1 MKKMNKKICIIGGG
15 PAGIAT
21 AFQLKRSDFDPI
33 IFEKGN
39 VGGLVVNANL
49 IENYPGFLNGISG
62 IDFVEILKKTVEK
75 YKLDIRYENVI
86 NVNYKNKIFKV
97 ETNKKK
103 YEFNILIVAS
113 GTIPEH
119 LMALEKKYPEEIF
132 YNVQELFKYKSK
144 KIAIIGSGDVAFD
157 YALNLSKKNEIYI
170 LNRGTDTKCLPLL
183 FERVMKNK
191 KIHYFKNAEISVN
204 SKKFIEIENNGNRQG
219 LDIDF
224 ILCAIGRKQNLGFL
238 KNISKEKRQEFM
250 KNQRLFFVGDVK
262 NDIFRQ
268 LSIAVGDGIK
278 TAMFI
283 RKLYG
288 DKE

>member
-1 MKKMNKKICIIGGG
+1 MNKKICIIGGG

-21 AFQLKRSDFDPI
+21 AFQLKRSGFDPI

>member
-1 MKKMNKKICIIGGG
+1 MNKKICIIGGG

-21 AFQLKRSDFDPI
+21 AFQLKRSGFDPI

-113 GTIPEH
+113 GTIPKH
-119 LMALEKKYPEEIF
+119 LIALEKKYPEEIF

-238 KNISKEKRQEFM
+238 KNISKEKRQELM

-262 NDIFRQ
+262 NNIFRQ